1 MNKRAEGGP
10 IPWARAAGWLLYVI
24 IPVLL
29 LLSSVR
35 LLLTPTFVQLNYAL
49 PGFPA
54 DPYGFS
60 PRERLEGAGLA
71 LEYLL
76 NDEPVDFLGDL
87 RFPGGQPVYNAR
99 ELQHMQDVK
108 ILVQQAMAVW
118 LACLALGLVLPLG
131 LARLAGERE
140 AWRALARSARVA
152 LAVMALLL
160 VGIAAS
166 FSFLF
171 VGFHRAFFE
180 GDTWLFLYSDTL
192 IRLFPERFWLT
203 AFIGI
208 GAGTV
213 VLACLLLG
221 ISSLRLRRMARL
233 APPTGTQTTP

>member
-1 MNKRAEGGP
+1 MHTRDGTTT
-10 IPWARAAGWLLYVI
+10 WARAARWLLYLI
-24 IPVLL
+24 LPVLL

-35 LLLTPTFVQLNYAL
+35 MLLTPAFVRLNYAL

-60 PRERLEGAGLA
+60 LQDRLEGAGLA
-71 LEYLL
+71 LDYLL
-76 NDEPVDFLGDL
+76 NDEGIDFLGDL
-87 RFPGGQPVYNAR
+87 RFADGQSVYNAR
-99 ELQHMQDVK
+99 ELKHMQDVK

-131 LARLAGERE
+131 LAWLAGERE
-140 AWRALARSARVA
+140 AWRALARSARIA

-160 VGIAAS
+160 VGIVAS

-208 GAGTV
+208 GVGTV

-221 ISSLRLRRMARL
+221 ISTVRLRRMARL
-233 APPTGTQTTP
+233 AAPPATAGTG